1 MPKLSF
7 EEVIEECGLAAK
19 WRAEGRE
26 EMVCFGITPKLLLI
40 YSKRQNAI
48 RLPPTGCP

>member
-19 WRAEGRE
+19 WRAGRSGRNG
-26 EMVCFGITPKLLLI
+26 MF
-40 YSKRQNAI
+40 
-48 RLPPTGCP
+48 